1 MKITLNT
8 VITFALLALV
18 IVNIGVFIKGVTLS
32 DEINYYE
39 KELRQLKQQ
48 NVEYEYKIYALESI
62 SQTASLAAQLDYGS
76 FNDPVYIEN
85 AQYAYNK

>member
-8 VITFALLALV
+8 IISVALLALV
-18 IVNIGVFIKGVTLS
+18 FINVGVFIKGVTLS

-85 AQYAYNK
+85 TQFAYNK

>member
-8 VITFALLALV
+8 IITLALLALV
-18 IVNIGVFIKGVTLS
+18 VVNITIFVKGVALS

-39 KELRQLKQQ
+39 KELKQLKQQ

-62 SQTASLAAQLDYGS
+62 SQTASLAAQLEYGTY
-76 FNDPVYIEN
+76 NDPVYVEQP
-85 AQYAYNK
+85 QYAYNK